1 MNRPSRTEDDMVH
14 PNWNQNPPFLA
25 PDLTTC
31 EDLNGIA
38 NSRMLKK
45 ASGGSVAAF
54 GLLEKPGLRADSDS
68 EADGR
73 KSLVFVFLFFVSVPP
88 ILAAPPLSGG

>member
-1 MNRPSRTEDDMVH
+1 MNRPSRTEDDLLH
-14 PNWNQNPPFLA
+14 PTWNQNPPFLA

-45 ASGGSVAAF
+45 AAGATAAAF
-54 GLLEKPGLRADSDS
+54 GLLEKLGLLSDADNES
-68 EADGR
+68 DGR
-73 KSLVFVFLFFVSVPP
+73 KSSPIVGISGRVSKD
-88 ILAAPPLSGG
+88 ID